1 MKPNIDSP
9 LTSGLRFLF
18 ENFSDVRQCC
28 GISDLLAADSVT
40 LFLQG
45 SKSAPGGKTFVK
57 ALDDMFTPQ
66 PLMMHYEP
74 GVMQGL
80 RSLGCKASPPTSLFA
95 TFCRHAM
102 FLSQVSDVGR
112 LWAEFVR
119 ELRWFWENTD
129 QLPAVCSQAP
139 DHSTGYI
146 EQKLCMLQV
155 LCSSSTRIFLFTKF

>member
-1 MKPNIDSP
+1 
-9 LTSGLRFLF
+9 
-18 ENFSDVRQCC
+18 
-28 GISDLLAADSVT
+28 
-40 LFLQG
+40 
-45 SKSAPGGKTFVK
+45 
-57 ALDDMFTPQ
+57 MFMPQ
-66 PLMMHYEP
+66 PLMMQYEP
-74 GVMQGL
+74 GVMHGL

-95 TFCRHAM
+95 IFCRHAM

-155 LCSSSTRIFLFTKF
+155 PCPPRNRNLQTLTF